1 MSPKSPIPKIKKTNE
16 TLPENLDKINAISMD
31 TDTNDGKFQTPKKF
45 STNFVKVLRQKA
57 VRSLNLKLRYKV
69 LTESESEAEEEPK
82 GPPETQGGNSKTE
95 ALPKPIN
102 TATNTAKAAEK
113 PAIPPI
119 VVEGITDNHAKKG
132 PEKYN
137 L

>member
-1 MSPKSPIPKIKKTNE
+1 
-16 TLPENLDKINAISMD
+16 MD

-45 STNFVKVLRQKA
+45 TTNFVKVLRQKA

-113 PAIPPI
+113 PAMPPI

-137 L
+137 F